1 MGMLC
6 LLCLHQ
12 CQHPGCDMHFSFE
25 NVAFGGNWVKHSEDL
40 TVLFLMKVKVLV
52 ARLCPTLCNSMDYS
66 TPGSSVHGI
75 LQAGILEQIAVSFSR
90 VSSQPRG
97 QTQVSCIA
105 GRLLTIWAIRE
116 AHMWIYSLLWIISK
130 WKVCVHAKIR
140 PLCLTLC
147 DPVDCSPPGSSVHGI
162 LQSRILEWVVMPSS
176 RRSSRPRDQT
186 CGSSGSCLA
195 GRFFATEPLGM
206 PTCDSTIISKKKV

>member
-6 LLCLHQ
+6 LLRLHQ

-40 TVLFLMKVKVLV
+40 TVLFLMKVLV

-75 LQAGILEQIAVSFSR
+75 LQAGILEQTAISFSR

-105 GRLLTIWAIRE
+105 GRFFYHLSHQGSPHVNIQPPVNHLR
-116 AHMWIYSLLWIISK
+116 MK
-130 WKVCVHAKIR
+130 G
-140 PLCLTLC
+140 LCAC
-147 DPVDCSPPGSSVHGI
+147 
-162 LQSRILEWVVMPSS
+162 
-176 RRSSRPRDQT
+176 
-186 CGSSGSCLA
+186 
-195 GRFFATEPLGM
+195 
-206 PTCDSTIISKKKV
+206 